1 MGRADLARLGAMG
14 FPLAFVALPLY
25 VVLPHHYANTYA
37 LPLSWIGAL
46 LLAARLG
53 DAFIDPWLG
62 RCTDG
67 WFAQAHTRVLA
78 WARACSVILSG
89 GLVLLFFPHG
99 VLPVPASP
107 VGLMGVAS
115 LALVACC
122 VGLSTMSLAHQSWG
136 ARLGGN
142 EAQRSRLVGWREGL
156 GLLGVICASVL
167 SATAGVGAMVAA
179 FALALVVALWAW
191 HRAPAPEH
199 AKAQTQTSEQ
209 MHTHTLTD
217 TPSPATMPAKD
228 PEPQTP
234 TSGPTTAHAK
244 AAQDAQG
251 PPSTA
256 PTLAPMRMGA
266 PLAQPLFRGLLAV
279 FVLNGIASAIPA
291 TLVLFFVQD
300 RLQAAPG
307 QEGIFLAI
315 YFCAAAVSMPLWL
328 RAVQRWGL
336 VRCWLL
342 GMGLAMAV
350 FIWTLGL
357 GAGDTLA
364 FGWVCALSGLALG
377 ADVIAPGALLTGVVQ
392 RLGQSQSHQGLYWGW
407 WQVATKLNLALAAG
421 LTLPALQWWGYTP
434 GQHDAAGLWTLSCA
448 YGLIPCLLKAAAALC
463 LWLHRH
469 SLTPSTPSETPP

>member
-1 MGRADLARLGAMG
+1 MTTAPWPLGRADLARLGAMG

-46 LLAARLG
+46 LLATRLG

-62 RCTDG
+62 RCTDR
-67 WFAQAHTRVLA
+67 WFAQSHTRVLA
-78 WARACSVILSG
+78 WARACSVVLSG
-89 GLVLLFFPHG
+89 GLVLLFFPHA

-107 VGLMGVAS
+107 WGLMGVAS

-122 VGLSTMSLAHQSWG
+122 VGLSTMGLAHQSWG

-191 HRAPAPEH
+191 HHAPAP
-199 AKAQTQTSEQ
+199 
-209 MHTHTLTD
+209 
-217 TPSPATMPAKD
+217 
-228 PEPQTP
+228 TP
-234 TSGPTTAHAK
+234 TSGATTAHAK
-244 AAQDAQG
+244 ATPDAQS

-256 PTLAPMRMGA
+256 PTLTPMRMGA
-266 PLAQPLFRGLLAV
+266 PLQQPLFRGLLAV

-315 YFCAAAVSMPLWL
+315 YFCAAAISMPLWL
-328 RAVQRWGL
+328 RAVQRLGL

-342 GMGLAMAV
+342 GMGLAMGV

-357 GAGDTLA
+357 GTGDTLA

-377 ADVIAPGALLTGVVQ
+377 VDVIAPGALLTGVVQ
-392 RLGQSQSHQGLYWGW
+392 RLGQSRSHQGLYWGW

-448 YGLIPCLLKAAAALC
+448 YGLIPCLLKVASALC

-469 SLTPSTPSETPP
+469 SLTPSTPSEITP

>member
-1 MGRADLARLGAMG
+1 VTTAPWPLKRADLARLGAMG

-78 WARACSVILSG
+78 WARACSVLLSG
-89 GLVLLFFPHG
+89 GLVLLFFPHS
-99 VLPVPASP
+99 VLPAPATP
-107 VGLMGVAS
+107 GGLMAVAS

-122 VGLSTMSLAHQSWG
+122 LGLSTLSLAHQSWG

-142 EAQRSRLVGWREGL
+142 EDQRSRLVGWREGL

-167 SATAGVGAMVAA
+167 SAAAGVGPMVAV

-191 HRAPAPEH
+191 HRAPAPMP
-199 AKAQTQTSEQ
+199 APTPTSAQT
-209 MHTHTLTD
+209 HTQKLTGTPSPASTP
-217 TPSPATMPAKD
+217 TPSPAT
-228 PEPQTP
+228 
-234 TSGPTTAHAK
+234 
-244 AAQDAQG
+244 AQGQANPDAQG
-251 PPSTA
+251 PPA
-256 PTLAPMRMGA
+256 AAAAHAPMPMGA
-266 PLAQPLFRGLLAV
+266 PLRQPLFRGLLAV

-307 QEGIFLAI
+307 QEGVFLAI
-315 YFCAAAVSMPLWL
+315 YFCAAALSMPLWL
-328 RAVQRWGL
+328 SAVKRLGL

-342 GMGLAMAV
+342 GMALAMGV
-350 FIWTLGL
+350 FIWTVGL

-377 ADVIAPGALLTGVVQ
+377 VDVIAPGALLTGVVQ

-434 GQHDAAGLWTLSCA
+434 GQQDAAGLWTLSCA

-469 SLTPSTPSETPP
+469 TLTPLETPP

>member
-1 MGRADLARLGAMG
+1 MG

-25 VVLPHHYANTYA
+25 VVLPHHYANSYA

-46 LLAARLG
+46 LLATRLG

-62 RCTDG
+62 RCTDR
-67 WFAQAHTRVLA
+67 WFAQSHTRVLA
-78 WARACSVILSG
+78 WARACSVLLSG
-89 GLVLLFFPHG
+89 GLVLLFFPHWA
-99 VLPVPASP
+99 LPVPASP
-107 VGLMGVAS
+107 WGLMGVAS

-142 EAQRSRLVGWREGL
+142 ENQRSRLVGWREGL

-167 SATAGVGAMVAA
+167 SAAAGVGAMVAV

-191 HRAPAPEH
+191 HHAPAP
-199 AKAQTQTSEQ
+199 
-209 MHTHTLTD
+209 
-217 TPSPATMPAKD
+217 
-228 PEPQTP
+228 TP

-244 AAQDAQG
+244 ATPDAQS

-256 PTLAPMRMGA
+256 PTLTPMRMGA
-266 PLAQPLFRGLLAV
+266 PLQQPLFRGLLAV

-328 RAVQRWGL
+328 SAVQRLGL

-342 GMGLAMAV
+342 GMGLAMGV

-364 FGWVCALSGLALG
+364 FGLVCALSGLALG

-469 SLTPSTPSETPP
+469 PLTPPPPLETPP

>member
-1 MGRADLARLGAMG
+1 MG

-46 LLAARLG
+46 LLATRLG

-62 RCTDG
+62 RCTDR

-78 WARACSVILSG
+78 WARACSVVLSG

-99 VLPVPASP
+99 VLPAPASP

-122 VGLSTMSLAHQSWG
+122 VGLSTLSLAHQSWG

-167 SATAGVGAMVAA
+167 SAAAGVGAMVAA

-191 HRAPAPEH
+191 HHAPAP
-199 AKAQTQTSEQ
+199 A
-209 MHTHTLTD
+209 
-217 TPSPATMPAKD
+217 
-228 PEPQTP
+228 P
-234 TSGPTTAHAK
+234 TSGATTAHAK
-244 AAQDAQG
+244 AAPDAQS

-256 PTLAPMRMGA
+256 PTLTPMRMGA
-266 PLAQPLFRGLLAV
+266 PLQQPLFRGLLAV

-328 RAVQRWGL
+328 RAVQRLGL

-342 GMGLAMAV
+342 GMGLAMGV

-357 GAGDTLA
+357 GTGDTWA

-377 ADVIAPGALLTGVVQ
+377 VDVIAPGALLTGVVQ

-448 YGLIPCLLKAAAALC
+448 YGLIPCLLKVAAALC

-469 SLTPSTPSETPP
+469 PLTPPTPSETSP

>member
-1 MGRADLARLGAMG
+1 MTTAPWPLGRADLARLGAMG

-46 LLAARLG
+46 LLATRLG

-62 RCTDG
+62 RCTDR
-67 WFAQAHTRVLA
+67 WFAQSHTRVLA
-78 WARACSVILSG
+78 WARACGVLLSG
-89 GLVLLFFPHG
+89 GLVLLFFPHA

-107 VGLMGVAS
+107 WGLMGVAS
-115 LALVACC
+115 LALIACC
-122 VGLSTMSLAHQSWG
+122 VGLSTMGLAHQSWG

-191 HRAPAPEH
+191 HHAPAP
-199 AKAQTQTSEQ
+199 
-209 MHTHTLTD
+209 
-217 TPSPATMPAKD
+217 
-228 PEPQTP
+228 TP
-234 TSGPTTAHAK
+234 TSGATTAHAK
-244 AAQDAQG
+244 ATPDAQS

-256 PTLAPMRMGA
+256 PTLTPMRMGA
-266 PLAQPLFRGLLAV
+266 PLQQPLFRGLLAV

-315 YFCAAAVSMPLWL
+315 YFCAAAISMPLWL
-328 RAVQRWGL
+328 RAVQRLGL

-357 GAGDTLA
+357 GTGDTWA

-377 ADVIAPGALLTGVVQ
+377 VDVIAPGALLTGVVQ
-392 RLGQSQSHQGLYWGW
+392 RLGQSRSHQGLYWGW

-448 YGLIPCLLKAAAALC
+448 YGLIPCLLKAVAALC

-469 SLTPSTPSETPP
+469 PLTPSTPSEITP

>member
-1 MGRADLARLGAMG
+1 VTTAPWPLQRADLARLGAMG

-25 VVLPHHYANTYA
+25 VVLPHHYANSYA

-46 LLAARLG
+46 LLATRLG

-62 RCTDG
+62 RCTDR
-67 WFAQAHTRVLA
+67 WFAQSHTRVLA
-78 WARACSVILSG
+78 WARACSVLLSG
-89 GLVLLFFPHG
+89 GLVLLFFPHWA
-99 VLPVPASP
+99 LPVPASP
-107 VGLMGVAS
+107 WGLMGVAS

-142 EAQRSRLVGWREGL
+142 ENQRSRLVGWREGL

-167 SATAGVGAMVAA
+167 SAAAGVGAMVAV

-191 HRAPAPEH
+191 HHAPAP
-199 AKAQTQTSEQ
+199 
-209 MHTHTLTD
+209 
-217 TPSPATMPAKD
+217 
-228 PEPQTP
+228 TP

-244 AAQDAQG
+244 ATPDAQN

-256 PTLAPMRMGA
+256 PTLTPMRMGA
-266 PLAQPLFRGLLAV
+266 PLQQPLFRGLLAV

-328 RAVQRWGL
+328 SAVQRLGL

-342 GMGLAMAV
+342 GMGLAMGV

-364 FGWVCALSGLALG
+364 FGLVCALSGLALG

-469 SLTPSTPSETPP
+469 PLTPPTPLETHP

>member
-1 MGRADLARLGAMG
+1 MG

-46 LLAARLG
+46 LLATRLG

-62 RCTDG
+62 RCTDR
-67 WFAQAHTRVLA
+67 WFAQSHTRVLA
-78 WARACSVILSG
+78 WARACSVLLSG

-99 VLPVPASP
+99 VLPEPTSP
-107 VGLMGVAS
+107 WGLMGVAS
-115 LALVACC
+115 MALVACC
-122 VGLSTMSLAHQSWG
+122 VGLSTLSLAHQSWG

-142 EAQRSRLVGWREGL
+142 EGQRSRLVGWREGL

-191 HRAPAPEH
+191 HRAPAPGP
-199 AKAQTQTSEQ
+199 K
-209 MHTHTLTD
+209 
-217 TPSPATMPAKD
+217 
-228 PEPQTP
+228 PQTP
-234 TSGPTTAHAK
+234 TPETTVAFP
-244 AAQDAQG
+244 DSAQG
-251 PPSTA
+251 AQPTA
-256 PTLAPMRMGA
+256 PTLAPTRMGA
-266 PLAQPLFRGLLAV
+266 PLQQPLFRGLLAV

-307 QEGIFLAI
+307 QEGIFLAT
-315 YFCAAAVSMPLWL
+315 YFCAAALSMPLWL
-328 RAVQRWGL
+328 SAVQRLGL

-342 GMGLAMAV
+342 GMGMAMGV

-357 GAGDTLA
+357 AAGDTLA

-469 SLTPSTPSETPP
+469 PLTPSTPTETPP

>member
-1 MGRADLARLGAMG
+1 VTTAPWPLGRADLARLGAMG

-46 LLAARLG
+46 LLATRLG

-62 RCTDG
+62 RCTDR
-67 WFAQAHTRVLA
+67 WFAQSHTRVLA
-78 WARACSVILSG
+78 WARACSVLLSG
-89 GLVLLFFPHG
+89 GLVLLFFPHA

-107 VGLMGVAS
+107 WGLMGVAS

-122 VGLSTMSLAHQSWG
+122 VGLSTMGLAHQSWG

-191 HRAPAPEH
+191 HHAPAP
-199 AKAQTQTSEQ
+199 
-209 MHTHTLTD
+209 
-217 TPSPATMPAKD
+217 
-228 PEPQTP
+228 TP
-234 TSGPTTAHAK
+234 TSGATTAHAK
-244 AAQDAQG
+244 ATPDAQS

-256 PTLAPMRMGA
+256 PTLTPMRMGA
-266 PLAQPLFRGLLAV
+266 PLQQPLFRGLLAV

-315 YFCAAAVSMPLWL
+315 YFCAAAISMPLWL
-328 RAVQRWGL
+328 RAVQRLGL

-342 GMGLAMAV
+342 GMGLAMGV

-357 GAGDTLA
+357 GTGDTWA

-377 ADVIAPGALLTGVVQ
+377 VDVIAPGALLTGVVQ
-392 RLGQSQSHQGLYWGW
+392 RLGQSRSHQGLYWGW

-448 YGLIPCLLKAAAALC
+448 YGLIPCLLKAVAALC

-469 SLTPSTPSETPP
+469 PLTPSTPSEITP

>member
-1 MGRADLARLGAMG
+1 MG

-25 VVLPHHYANTYA
+25 VVLPHHYANAYA

-67 WFAQAHTRVLA
+67 WFAQASTRVLA
-78 WARACSVILSG
+78 WARACSVLLSV

-107 VGLMGVAS
+107 GGLMGVAS

-122 VGLSTMSLAHQSWG
+122 LGLSTLSLAHQSWG

-156 GLLGVICASVL
+156 GLWGVICASVL
-167 SATAGVGAMVAA
+167 SATAGVGAMVVV
-179 FALALVVALWAW
+179 FVLALAMALWAW
-191 HRAPAPEH
+191 HHAPTPTTTHADAVFTANASASAPAPRTGDH
-199 AKAQTQTSEQ
+199 
-209 MHTHTLTD
+209 
-217 TPSPATMPAKD
+217 
-228 PEPQTP
+228 
-234 TSGPTTAHAK
+234 G
-244 AAQDAQG
+244 G
-251 PPSTA
+251 
-256 PTLAPMRMGA
+256 MGA
-266 PLAQPLFRGLLAV
+266 PLQHALFRGLLAV

-307 QEGIFLAI
+307 QEGIFLAL

-328 RAVQRWGL
+328 RAVQHLGL

-350 FIWTLGL
+350 FIWTLAL

-364 FGWVCALSGLALG
+364 FGWVCVLSGLALG

-392 RLGQSQSHQGLYWGW
+392 RLGQAQTHQGLYWGW

-434 GQHDAAGLWTLSCA
+434 GQHDATGLWTLSCA

-469 SLTPSTPSETPP
+469 ALTPPPPLETPP

>member
-1 MGRADLARLGAMG
+1 MG

-25 VVLPHHYANTYA
+25 VVLPHHYANSYA

-46 LLAARLG
+46 LLATRLG

-62 RCTDG
+62 RCTDR
-67 WFAQAHTRVLA
+67 WFAQSHTRVLA
-78 WARACSVILSG
+78 WARACSVLLSG
-89 GLVLLFFPHG
+89 GLVLLFFPHAL
-99 VLPVPASP
+99 LPAPASP
-107 VGLMGVAS
+107 EGLMGVAS

-122 VGLSTMSLAHQSWG
+122 LGLSTLSLAHQSWG

-142 EAQRSRLVGWREGL
+142 EDQRSRLVGWREGL

-167 SATAGVGAMVAA
+167 SAAAGVGAMVVV

-191 HRAPAPEH
+191 HHAPAP
-199 AKAQTQTSEQ
+199 
-209 MHTHTLTD
+209 
-217 TPSPATMPAKD
+217 
-228 PEPQTP
+228 TP

-244 AAQDAQG
+244 AIPDAQS

-256 PTLAPMRMGA
+256 PPLTPMRMGA
-266 PLAQPLFRGLLAV
+266 PLQQPLFRGLLAV

-307 QEGIFLAI
+307 QEGIFLAL

-328 RAVQRWGL
+328 RAVQHLGL

-350 FIWTLGL
+350 FIWTLAL

-364 FGWVCALSGLALG
+364 FGWVCVLSGLALG

-392 RLGQSQSHQGLYWGW
+392 RLGQAQTHQGLYWGW

-434 GQHDAAGLWTLSCA
+434 GQHDATGLWTLSCA

-469 SLTPSTPSETPP
+469 ALTPPPPLETPP

>member
-1 MGRADLARLGAMG
+1 MG

-25 VVLPHHYANTYA
+25 VVLPHHYANSYA

-46 LLAARLG
+46 LLATRLG

-62 RCTDG
+62 RCTDR
-67 WFAQAHTRVLA
+67 WFAQSHTRVLA
-78 WARACSVILSG
+78 WARACSVLLSG
-89 GLVLLFFPHG
+89 GLVLLFFPHWA
-99 VLPVPASP
+99 LPVPASP
-107 VGLMGVAS
+107 WGLMGVAS

-142 EAQRSRLVGWREGL
+142 ENQRSRLVGWREGL

-167 SATAGVGAMVAA
+167 SAAAGVGAMVAV

-191 HRAPAPEH
+191 HHAPPPEH
-199 AKAQTQTSEQ
+199 TQ
-209 MHTHTLTD
+209 
-217 TPSPATMPAKD
+217 AT
-228 PEPQTP
+228 
-234 TSGPTTAHAK
+234 
-244 AAQDAQG
+244 QDAQG
-251 PPSTA
+251 AQPTA
-256 PTLAPMRMGA
+256 PTLTPMRMGA
-266 PLAQPLFRGLLAV
+266 PLQQPLFRGLLAV

-328 RAVQRWGL
+328 SAVQRLGL

-342 GMGLAMAV
+342 GMGLAMGV

-364 FGWVCALSGLALG
+364 FGLVCALSGLALG

-448 YGLIPCLLKAAAALC
+448 YGLIPCLLKAVAALC

-469 SLTPSTPSETPP
+469 PLTPPTPLETPP

>member
-1 MGRADLARLGAMG
+1 MG

-25 VVLPHHYANTYA
+25 VVLPHHYANSYA

-46 LLAARLG
+46 LLATRLG
-53 DAFIDPWLG
+53 DAFIDPGLG
-62 RCTDG
+62 RCTDR
-67 WFAQAHTRVLA
+67 WFAQSHTGVLA
-78 WARACSVILSG
+78 WARACSVLLSG
-89 GLVLLFFPHG
+89 GLVLLFFPHAL
-99 VLPVPASP
+99 LPAPASP
-107 VGLMGVAS
+107 EGLMGVAS

-122 VGLSTMSLAHQSWG
+122 LGLSTMSLAHQSWG

-142 EAQRSRLVGWREGL
+142 ENQRSSLVGWREGL

-167 SATAGVGAMVAA
+167 SAAAGVGAMVVV

-191 HRAPAPEH
+191 HHAPA
-199 AKAQTQTSEQ
+199 
-209 MHTHTLTD
+209 
-217 TPSPATMPAKD
+217 
-228 PEPQTP
+228 P

-244 AAQDAQG
+244 AIPDAQS

-256 PTLAPMRMGA
+256 PTLTPMRMGA
-266 PLAQPLFRGLLAV
+266 PLQQPLFRGLLAV

-328 RAVQRWGL
+328 SAVQRLGL

-342 GMGLAMAV
+342 GMGLAMGV

-364 FGWVCALSGLALG
+364 FGLVCALSGLALG

-469 SLTPSTPSETPP
+469 PLTPPTPLETPT

>member
-1 MGRADLARLGAMG
+1 MG

-46 LLAARLG
+46 LLATRLG

-62 RCTDG
+62 RCTDR

-78 WARACSVILSG
+78 WARACSVVLSG

-99 VLPVPASP
+99 VLPAPASP

-122 VGLSTMSLAHQSWG
+122 VGLSTLSLAHQSWG

-142 EAQRSRLVGWREGL
+142 EAQRSHLVGWREGL

-191 HRAPAPEH
+191 HHAPAP
-199 AKAQTQTSEQ
+199 A
-209 MHTHTLTD
+209 
-217 TPSPATMPAKD
+217 
-228 PEPQTP
+228 P
-234 TSGPTTAHAK
+234 TSGATTAHAK
-244 AAQDAQG
+244 AAPDAQS

-256 PTLAPMRMGA
+256 PTLTPMRMGA
-266 PLAQPLFRGLLAV
+266 PLQQPLFRGLLAV

-328 RAVQRWGL
+328 RAVQRLGL

-342 GMGLAMAV
+342 GMGLAMGV

-357 GAGDTLA
+357 GTGDTWA

-377 ADVIAPGALLTGVVQ
+377 VDVIAPGALLTGVVQ

-448 YGLIPCLLKAAAALC
+448 YGLIPCLLKVAAALC

-469 SLTPSTPSETPP
+469 PLTPPTPSETSP

>member
-1 MGRADLARLGAMG
+1 MG

-25 VVLPHHYANTYA
+25 VVLPHHYANSYA

-46 LLAARLG
+46 LLATRLG

-62 RCTDG
+62 RCTDR
-67 WFAQAHTRVLA
+67 WFAQSHTRVLA
-78 WARACSVILSG
+78 WARACSVLLSG
-89 GLVLLFFPHG
+89 GLVLLFFPHWA
-99 VLPVPASP
+99 LPVPASP
-107 VGLMGVAS
+107 WGLMGVAS

-142 EAQRSRLVGWREGL
+142 ENQRSRLVGWREGL

-167 SATAGVGAMVAA
+167 SAAAGVGAMVAV

-191 HRAPAPEH
+191 HHAPAP
-199 AKAQTQTSEQ
+199 
-209 MHTHTLTD
+209 
-217 TPSPATMPAKD
+217 
-228 PEPQTP
+228 TP

-244 AAQDAQG
+244 ATTDAQS

-256 PTLAPMRMGA
+256 PTLTPMRMGA
-266 PLAQPLFRGLLAV
+266 PLQQPLFRGLLAV

-328 RAVQRWGL
+328 SAVQRLGL

-342 GMGLAMAV
+342 GMGLAMVV

-469 SLTPSTPSETPP
+469 PLTPPTP

>member
-1 MGRADLARLGAMG
+1 MSTGPWPLGRADLARLGAMG
-14 FPLAFVALPLY
+14 LPLAFVALPLY

-46 LLAARLG
+46 LLVARLG

-67 WFAQAHTRVLA
+67 WFAQASSRVLA
-78 WARACSVILSG
+78 WARACSVLLLV
-89 GLVLLFFPHG
+89 GLVFLFFPHW
-99 VLPVPASP
+99 VLPTPAP
-107 VGLMGVAS
+107 AWGLMAVAGA
-115 LALVACC
+115 ALVACC
-122 VGLSTMSLAHQSWG
+122 VGLSTLGLAHQSWG
-136 ARLGGN
+136 ARLGGD

-167 SATAGVGAMVAA
+167 SATAGVGAMVAVLA
-179 FALALVVALWAW
+179 VALVVALWAW
-191 HRAPAPEH
+191 HRAPAP
-199 AKAQTQTSEQ
+199 A
-209 MHTHTLTD
+209 
-217 TPSPATMPAKD
+217 PATTVACH
-228 PEPQTP
+228 EN
-234 TSGPTTAHAK
+234 
-244 AAQDAQG
+244 AQRAQ
-251 PPSTA
+251 PIA
-256 PTLAPMRMGA
+256 PTQAPLRMGA
-266 PLAQPLFRGLLAV
+266 PLAQPLFRSLLAV

-307 QEGIFLAI
+307 QDGVFLAL
-315 YFCAAAVSMPLWL
+315 YFCAAALSMPLWL

-336 VRCWLL
+336 VRCWLA
-342 GMGLAMAV
+342 GMGLAMGV

-357 GAGDTLA
+357 GTGDTLA
-364 FGWVCALSGLALG
+364 FGWMCVLSGLALG

-392 RLGQSQSHQGLYWGW
+392 RLGQAQTNQGLYWGW

-448 YGLIPCLLKAAAALC
+448 YGLMPCLLKAAAALC

-469 SLTPSTPSETPP
+469 PLTPPTPTETPP

>member
-1 MGRADLARLGAMG
+1 MG

-46 LLAARLG
+46 LLATRLG

-62 RCTDG
+62 RCTDR

-78 WARACSVILSG
+78 WARACGVLLSG

-122 VGLSTMSLAHQSWG
+122 VGLSTMGLAHQSWG

-142 EAQRSRLVGWREGL
+142 EAQRSHLVGWREGL

-191 HRAPAPEH
+191 HHAPAP
-199 AKAQTQTSEQ
+199 
-209 MHTHTLTD
+209 
-217 TPSPATMPAKD
+217 
-228 PEPQTP
+228 TP
-234 TSGPTTAHAK
+234 TSGATTAHAK
-244 AAQDAQG
+244 ATPDAQS

-256 PTLAPMRMGA
+256 PTLTPMRMGA
-266 PLAQPLFRGLLAV
+266 PLQQPLFRGLLAV

-328 RAVQRWGL
+328 RAVQRLGL

-357 GAGDTLA
+357 GTGDTWA

-377 ADVIAPGALLTGVVQ
+377 VDVIAPGALLTGVVQ
-392 RLGQSQSHQGLYWGW
+392 RLGQSRSHQGLYWGW

-448 YGLIPCLLKAAAALC
+448 YGLIPCLLKAVAALC

-469 SLTPSTPSETPP
+469 PLTPSTPSEITP

>member
-1 MGRADLARLGAMG
+1 MG

-53 DAFIDPWLG
+53 DALIDPWLG

-67 WFAQAHTRVLA
+67 WFAQTHTQVLA
-78 WARACSVILSG
+78 WARTCSVLLSG
-89 GLVLLFFPHG
+89 GLALLFFPHS
-99 VLPVPASP
+99 VLPEPATP
-107 VGLMGVAS
+107 GGLMGVAS

-122 VGLSTMSLAHQSWG
+122 LGLSTLSLAHQSWG

-142 EAQRSRLVGWREGL
+142 EDQRSRLVGWREGL

-167 SATAGVGAMVAA
+167 SAAAGVGAMVAV
-179 FALALVVALWAW
+179 FAVALVVALWAW
-191 HRAPAPEH
+191 HRAPAPTP
-199 AKAQTQTSEQ
+199 AQTHPSEQ
-209 MHTHTLTD
+209 TPTQKPTG
-217 TPSPATMPAKD
+217 TPSPASIPA
-228 PEPQTP
+228 TGP
-234 TSGPTTAHAK
+234 TSAHAK
-244 AAQDAQG
+244 ATQDDPG

-256 PTLAPMRMGA
+256 NAVAPMRMGA
-266 PLAQPLFRGLLAV
+266 PLQQPLFRGLLAV

-315 YFCAAAVSMPLWL
+315 YFCAAALSMPLWL
-328 RAVQRWGL
+328 SAVKRLGL

-342 GMGLAMAV
+342 GMALAMGV

-357 GAGDTLA
+357 GAGDALA

-377 ADVIAPGALLTGVVQ
+377 VDVIAPGALLTGVVQ

-469 SLTPSTPSETPP
+469 PLTPPTPSETPP

>member
-1 MGRADLARLGAMG
+1 MTTAPWPLERADLARLGAMG
-14 FPLAFVALPLY
+14 FSLAFVALPLY
-25 VVLPHHYANTYA
+25 VVLPHHYANAYA

-46 LLAARLG
+46 LLATRLG

-62 RCTDG
+62 RCTDA
-67 WFAQAHTRVLA
+67 WFAQSHTRVLA
-78 WARACSVILSG
+78 WARACSVLLSA
-89 GLVLLFFPHG
+89 GLVLLFFPHAL
-99 VLPVPASP
+99 LPAPASP
-107 VGLMGVAS
+107 EGLMGVAS

-122 VGLSTMSLAHQSWG
+122 LGLSTMSLAHQSWG

-142 EAQRSRLVGWREGL
+142 EDQRSRLVGWREGL

-167 SATAGVGAMVAA
+167 SAAAGVGAMVAV
-179 FALALVVALWAW
+179 FVLALALALWAW
-191 HRAPAPEH
+191 HHAPAPLH
-199 AKAQTQTSEQ
+199 A
-209 MHTHTLTD
+209 
-217 TPSPATMPAKD
+217 PA
-228 PEPQTP
+228 P
-234 TSGPTTAHAK
+234 TSGPTTAHAQ
-244 AAQDAQG
+244 ANPDAQS

-256 PTLAPMRMGA
+256 AALAPMHMGA
-266 PLAQPLFRGLLAV
+266 PLQQPLFRGLLAV

-307 QEGIFLAI
+307 QEGVFLAI
-315 YFCAAAVSMPLWL
+315 YFCAAALSMPLWL
-328 RAVQRWGL
+328 SAVQRLGL

-342 GMGLAMAV
+342 GMVLAMGV

-357 GAGDTLA
+357 GAGDTWA
-364 FGWVCALSGLALG
+364 FAWVCALSGLALG
-377 ADVIAPGALLTGVVQ
+377 VDVIAPGALLTGVVQ

-463 LWLHRH
+463 LWLHRQA
-469 SLTPSTPSETPP
+469 LTPPTPLETPP

>member
-46 LLAARLG
+46 LLATRLG

-62 RCTDG
+62 RCTDR
-67 WFAQAHTRVLA
+67 WFAQSHTRVLA
-78 WARACSVILSG
+78 WARACGVLLSG

-107 VGLMGVAS
+107 WGLMGVAS

-167 SATAGVGAMVAA
+167 SAAAGVGAMVAA

-191 HRAPAPEH
+191 HHAPAP
-199 AKAQTQTSEQ
+199 
-209 MHTHTLTD
+209 
-217 TPSPATMPAKD
+217 
-228 PEPQTP
+228 TP
-234 TSGPTTAHAK
+234 TSGATTAHAK
-244 AAQDAQG
+244 ATPDAQS

-256 PTLAPMRMGA
+256 PTLTPMRMGA
-266 PLAQPLFRGLLAV
+266 PLQQPLFRGLLAV

-328 RAVQRWGL
+328 RAVQRLGL

-342 GMGLAMAV
+342 GMGLAMGV

-357 GAGDTLA
+357 GTGDTWA

-377 ADVIAPGALLTGVVQ
+377 VDVIAPGALLTGVVQ

-469 SLTPSTPSETPP
+469 SLTPSTPTETPP

>member
-1 MGRADLARLGAMG
+1 
-14 FPLAFVALPLY
+14 
-25 VVLPHHYANTYA
+25 
-37 LPLSWIGAL
+37 
-46 LLAARLG
+46 
-53 DAFIDPWLG
+53 
-62 RCTDG
+62 
-67 WFAQAHTRVLA
+67 
-78 WARACSVILSG
+78 
-89 GLVLLFFPHG
+89 
-99 VLPVPASP
+99 
-107 VGLMGVAS
+107 
-115 LALVACC
+115 
-122 VGLSTMSLAHQSWG
+122 
-136 ARLGGN
+136 
-142 EAQRSRLVGWREGL
+142 
-156 GLLGVICASVL
+156 
-167 SATAGVGAMVAA
+167 MVAA

-191 HRAPAPEH
+191 HHAPAP
-199 AKAQTQTSEQ
+199 A
-209 MHTHTLTD
+209 
-217 TPSPATMPAKD
+217 
-228 PEPQTP
+228 P
-234 TSGPTTAHAK
+234 TSGATTAHAK
-244 AAQDAQG
+244 AAPDAQG

-256 PTLAPMRMGA
+256 PTLTPMRMGA
-266 PLAQPLFRGLLAV
+266 PLQQPLFRGLLAV

-328 RAVQRWGL
+328 RAVQRLGL

-342 GMGLAMAV
+342 GMGLAMGV

-357 GAGDTLA
+357 GTGDTWA

-377 ADVIAPGALLTGVVQ
+377 VDVIAPGALLTGVVQ

-448 YGLIPCLLKAAAALC
+448 YGLIPCLLKVAAALC

-469 SLTPSTPSETPP
+469 PLTPPTPSETSP

>member
-1 MGRADLARLGAMG
+1 MSTGPWPLGRADLARLGAMG
-14 FPLAFVALPLY
+14 LPLAFVALPLY

-46 LLAARLG
+46 LLVARLG

-67 WFAQAHTRVLA
+67 WFAQASSRVLA
-78 WARACSVILSG
+78 WARACSVLLLV
-89 GLVLLFFPHG
+89 GLVFLFFPHW
-99 VLPVPASP
+99 VLPTPAP
-107 VGLMGVAS
+107 AWGLMAVAGA
-115 LALVACC
+115 ALVACC
-122 VGLSTMSLAHQSWG
+122 VGLSTLGLAHQSWG
-136 ARLGGN
+136 ARLGGD

-167 SATAGVGAMVAA
+167 SATAGVGAMVAVLA
-179 FALALVVALWAW
+179 VALVVALWAW
-191 HRAPAPEH
+191 HRAPAP
-199 AKAQTQTSEQ
+199 A
-209 MHTHTLTD
+209 
-217 TPSPATMPAKD
+217 PATTVACH
-228 PEPQTP
+228 EN
-234 TSGPTTAHAK
+234 
-244 AAQDAQG
+244 AQRAQ
-251 PPSTA
+251 PIA
-256 PTLAPMRMGA
+256 PTQAPLRMGA
-266 PLAQPLFRGLLAV
+266 PLAQPLFRSLLAV

-307 QEGIFLAI
+307 QDGVFLAL
-315 YFCAAAVSMPLWL
+315 YFCAAALSMPLWL

-336 VRCWLL
+336 VRCWLA
-342 GMGLAMAV
+342 GMGLAMGV

-357 GAGDTLA
+357 GTGDTLA
-364 FGWVCALSGLALG
+364 FGWMCVLSGLALG

-392 RLGQSQSHQGLYWGW
+392 RLGQAQTNQGLYWGW

-434 GQHDAAGLWTLSCA
+434 GQQDAAGLWTLSCA
-448 YGLIPCLLKAAAALC
+448 YGLMPCLLKAAAALC

-469 SLTPSTPSETPP
+469 PLTPPPPTETPP

>member
-1 MGRADLARLGAMG
+1 MG

-46 LLAARLG
+46 LLATRLG

-62 RCTDG
+62 RCTDR
-67 WFAQAHTRVLA
+67 WFAQSHTRVLA
-78 WARACSVILSG
+78 WARACGVLLSG
-89 GLVLLFFPHG
+89 GLVLLFFPHA

-107 VGLMGVAS
+107 WGLMGVAS
-115 LALVACC
+115 LALMACC
-122 VGLSTMSLAHQSWG
+122 VGLSTLSLAHQSWG

-191 HRAPAPEH
+191 HHAPAP
-199 AKAQTQTSEQ
+199 
-209 MHTHTLTD
+209 
-217 TPSPATMPAKD
+217 
-228 PEPQTP
+228 TP
-234 TSGPTTAHAK
+234 TSGATTAHAK
-244 AAQDAQG
+244 ATPDAQS

-256 PTLAPMRMGA
+256 PTLTPMRMGA
-266 PLAQPLFRGLLAV
+266 PLQQPLFRGLLAV

-328 RAVQRWGL
+328 RAVQRLGL

-357 GAGDTLA
+357 GTGDTWA

-377 ADVIAPGALLTGVVQ
+377 VDVIAPGALLTGVVQ
-392 RLGQSQSHQGLYWGW
+392 RLGQSRSHQGLYWGW

-448 YGLIPCLLKAAAALC
+448 YGLIPCLLKAVAALC

-469 SLTPSTPSETPP
+469 PLTPSTPSEITP

>member
-1 MGRADLARLGAMG
+1 MSTGPWPLGRADLARLGAMG
-14 FPLAFVALPLY
+14 LPLAFVALPLY

-46 LLAARLG
+46 LLVARLG

-67 WFAQAHTRVLA
+67 WFAQASSRVLA
-78 WARACSVILSG
+78 WARACSVLLLV
-89 GLVLLFFPHG
+89 GLVFLFFPHW
-99 VLPVPASP
+99 VLPTPAP
-107 VGLMGVAS
+107 AWGLMAVAGA
-115 LALVACC
+115 ALVACC
-122 VGLSTMSLAHQSWG
+122 VGLSTLGLAHQSWG
-136 ARLGGN
+136 ARLGGD

-167 SATAGVGAMVAA
+167 SATAGVGAMVAVLA
-179 FALALVVALWAW
+179 VALVVALWAW
-191 HRAPAPEH
+191 HRAPAP
-199 AKAQTQTSEQ
+199 A
-209 MHTHTLTD
+209 
-217 TPSPATMPAKD
+217 PATTVACH
-228 PEPQTP
+228 EN
-234 TSGPTTAHAK
+234 
-244 AAQDAQG
+244 AQRAQ
-251 PPSTA
+251 PIA
-256 PTLAPMRMGA
+256 PTQAPLRMGA
-266 PLAQPLFRGLLAV
+266 PLAQPLFRSLLAV

-307 QEGIFLAI
+307 QDGVFLAL
-315 YFCAAAVSMPLWL
+315 YFCAAALSMPLWL

-336 VRCWLL
+336 VRCWLA
-342 GMGLAMAV
+342 GMGLAMGV

-357 GAGDTLA
+357 GTGDTLA
-364 FGWVCALSGLALG
+364 FGWMCVLSGLALG

-392 RLGQSQSHQGLYWGW
+392 RLGQAQTNQGLYWGW

-448 YGLIPCLLKAAAALC
+448 YGLMPCLLKAAAALC

-469 SLTPSTPSETPP
+469 PLTPPPPTETPP

>member
-1 MGRADLARLGAMG
+1 MG

-25 VVLPHHYANTYA
+25 VVLPHHYANSYA

-46 LLAARLG
+46 LLATRLG

-62 RCTDG
+62 RCTDR
-67 WFAQAHTRVLA
+67 WFAQSHTRVLA
-78 WARACSVILSG
+78 WARACSVLLSG
-89 GLVLLFFPHG
+89 GLVLLFFPHWA
-99 VLPVPASP
+99 LPVPASP
-107 VGLMGVAS
+107 WGLMGVAS

-122 VGLSTMSLAHQSWG
+122 LGLSTMSLAHQSWG

-142 EAQRSRLVGWREGL
+142 EDQRSRLVGWREGL

-167 SATAGVGAMVAA
+167 SAAAGVGAMVAV

-191 HRAPAPEH
+191 HHAPAP
-199 AKAQTQTSEQ
+199 A
-209 MHTHTLTD
+209 
-217 TPSPATMPAKD
+217 
-228 PEPQTP
+228 P
-234 TSGPTTAHAK
+234 TSGATTAHAK
-244 AAQDAQG
+244 AAPDAQS

-256 PTLAPMRMGA
+256 PTLTPMRMGA
-266 PLAQPLFRGLLAV
+266 PLQQPLFRGLLAV

-328 RAVQRWGL
+328 SAVQRLGL

-342 GMGLAMAV
+342 GMGLAMGV

-364 FGWVCALSGLALG
+364 FGLVCALSGLALG

-434 GQHDAAGLWTLSCA
+434 GQHDTAGLWTLSCA

-469 SLTPSTPSETPP
+469 PLTPPPPLETHP